1 MNSID
6 LLANREISMRNPFLP
21 TFEDLPSTLPI
32 FPLKGALVMPG
43 AQLPLNIFEPR
54 YLNMVQDALATHH
67 LIGMVQPDER
77 SAAPAHSVHVTGGA
91 GRITYYH
98 ETSDGRIEIILTGV
112 CRFDITRE
120 LASIRGYRLAEPDWR
135 RFHADYEL
143 PAYGD
148 LPERRRFMDAL
159 DDYLL
164 SKELEIDT
172 TAIQRMPFPLLVN
185 VLCTLLPLH
194 HHDKQAIIEAVEF
207 SDRYRL
213 LSRTIGMAE
222 SDVPRHLRH

>member
-1 MNSID
+1 MQ
-6 LLANREISMRNPFLP
+6 NPFLP
-21 TFEDLPSTLPI
+21 NFEDLPSALPV
-32 FPLKGALVMPG
+32 FPLEGALVMPG

-67 LIGMVQPDER
+67 LIGMVQPDEHGADHAR
-77 SAAPAHSVHVTGGA
+77 RVHITGGA
-91 GRITYYH
+91 GRITYFN
-98 ETSDGRIEIILTGV
+98 ETMDGRIEIILTGV

-120 LASIRGYRLAEPDWR
+120 LPSIRGYRMAEADWR
-135 RFHADYEL
+135 RFRADYEL
-143 PAYGD
+143 PSFEDPA
-148 LPERRRFMDAL
+148 ERRRFMDAL

-164 SKELEIDT
+164 SNELEIDT
-172 TAIQRMPFPLLVN
+172 AAIQRMPFPLLVN

-213 LSRTIGMAE
+213 LSHTIGMTAT
-222 SDVPRHLRH
+222 DIPRHLRH